1 MIRDFDDFSLWVY
14 FIVDEIWQ
22 QLGPHFRRP
31 GPAPRC
37 SDSELIAM
45 SLIGECRGWDQET
58 DLLSAWR
65 EHRDLFPHQP
75 SQSRFNRRRRQLA
88 TAFNWLRRALV
99 QSLELARESY
109 CLIDSLPLPVVQFH
123 YAPQASREW
132 AVAGA
137 TFGKV
142 PSKKATIYGFKLHLL
157 TTVEGLILDFELA
170 PANVADI
177 EVGFEM
183 LAEHTDL
190 DVLGDKAY
198 VGAAK
203 RAELRTDCRVNLR
216 ALPRRNQRPQPSRA
230 YQQYFNARRQ
240 VIETVNSQL
249 AEQFNIERN
258 HAHTFW
264 GLCTRLHTKLTAHT
278 LSIYL
283 NRRLDNP
290 PYLQIKKLAFP
301 N

>member
-1 MIRDFDDFSLWVY
+1 MIRDFDEFSLWVY

-22 QLGPHFRRP
+22 QLGPCFRRP

-45 SLIGECRGWDQET
+45 VLIGECRGWDQET
-58 DLLSAWR
+58 NLLSSWH

-75 SQSRFNRRRRQLA
+75 SQSRFNRRRRQLW
-88 TAFNWLRRALV
+88 TAFNLLRRTLL
-99 QSLELARESY
+99 QSLDLAHEAH

-123 YAPQASREW
+123 YAPHATGEW

-157 TTVEGLILDFELA
+157 TTVGGLILDFELA
-170 PANVADI
+170 PANIADI

-190 DVLGDKAY
+190 DVMGDKAY

-203 RAELRTDCRVNLR
+203 RAELRTDCRVTLR
-216 ALPRRNQRPQPSRA
+216 ALPRRNQLPQPSRA
-230 YQQYFNARRQ
+230 DQQHFNALRQ
-240 VIETVNSQL
+240 MIETVNSQL

-258 HAHTFW
+258 HAHSFW
-264 GLCTRLHTKLTAHT
+264 GLSTRLHAKLTAHT
-278 LSIYL
+278 LCIYL
-283 NRRLDNP
+283 NRRLNNP
-290 PYLQIKKLAFP
+290 NYLQIKKLAFP